1 MKHTIV
7 IIVCVLCGLN
17 SFSQINSKKKIN
29 DPYYKSIQPITLV
42 IINQSIYDIN
52 SKEGKLA
59 LQKLNQND
67 STQKVYII
75 NDNDS
80 KTTIK
85 QIIFITDKTKL
96 K

>member
-17 SFSQINSKKKIN
+17 SFSQINSKKKIS

-67 STQKVYII
+67 STQMVYII